1 MDQPL
6 DLNIPAG
13 APDPTADDAA
23 AACHAAAGRRAP
35 ASATMPV
42 PGPASGGVSP
52 GTQFVVSPALPG
64 SHDARARRTL
74 PGDLTPRQALE
85 RMIRVDHA
93 GEYGAKRIYQG
104 QLAVLGNSDKA
115 EILRH
120 MQAQE
125 QVHLDT
131 FAGLIATRRVRP
143 TLLLPLWHVAG
154 WALGAATAAMGERA
168 AMACTVAVEEA
179 IDEHYAAQHETL
191 GEDEAALRD
200 TIDVF
205 REEELEHRDI
215 GLDNEAELTPGYKVL
230 CAIIKTGC
238 KVAIAVSERV

>member
-13 APDPTADDAA
+13 APDPAVDDAA
-23 AACHAAAGRRAP
+23 TAGHAAAGRRAP
-35 ASATMPV
+35 ASATMP
-42 PGPASGGVSP
+42 ASGGASP
-52 GTQFVVSPALPG
+52 GTQLVVSPALPR
-64 SHDARARRTL
+64 SHDAGTPRYL
-74 PGDLTPRQALE
+74 PGDPTPRQALE

-215 GLDNEAELTPGYKVL
+215 GLENEAELTPGYKVL